1 MLSELD
7 SALSR
12 AEVTS
17 PVLDKLQDL
26 LEELRSL
33 DAGEVATYIP
43 ELGRADPDWFGI
55 SVVTSD
61 GHVFEVGE
69 SRQEFTIQSISKPFV
84 FGMALEERGREAVMG
99 HVGVEP
105 SGNAFN
111 AIVVDET
118 NRPFNPMVNAGAIVT
133 TGLIARSDPAH
144 ALDRVLDVFGRFAGR
159 DLSIDDAVYESESA
173 TGDRNRA
180 LAFLMKSFGVL
191 DGDVE
196 TAVDLYFQ
204 QCSLLVTARD
214 LAVMGATLANRG
226 VNPITG
232 RARDRGGV
240 RRERPQRDEHVRDVR
255 LRRRMGLPRRAA
267 REERRRRRR
276 RRGAPRAVRHRR
288 VLAAARRQGQQ
299 RARRRGVPPPRDRF
313 RAAPA
318 ALPAARRGRG
328 ASHRRAG
335 TRPGRTGCAR
345 SRPTS
350 TSREHASCIVVY
362 ELEGDLY
369 FGSMERVFRRIA
381 ADLDTVRFVVL
392 DCKRVTSVD
401 PAARSMLLALEA
413 ELVVGRSITGAL
425 VHAPGVARVRAARG
439 PARPGRSRVSRHR
452 RGARGLR
459 GDPAGR
465 GRLRRGRARAGARV
479 AGAARRPLGRR
490 APGSRAGGGAA
501 AREHRRRDRA
511 DGRPGRRHVLRARG
525 IRQRA
530 GAARLGTEPPSVD
543 AGRRRGVRRDGDPRR
558 SASLGRRRRRR
569 RRCAGAALRRRPAG
583 PCHRAPEPRRPRSTA
598 TSRWR
603 CRGGFAVRTNRFGRS
618 SSSRGRIRRRP
629 WRRGP

>member
-7 SALSR
+7 SVLLR

-26 LEELRSL
+26 LEELRTL

-111 AIVVDET
+111 AIVVDDT

-133 TGLIARSDPAH
+133 TGLIARSDPAR

-159 DLSIDDAVYESESA
+159 DLSIDDAVYQSESA

-180 LAFLMKSFGVL
+180 LGFLMKSFGVL

-232 RARDRGGV
+232 QRAMAEEYVENVLSVMSTCGMYDYAGEWGYRVGLPAKSGVAGGV
-240 RRERPQRDEHVRDVR
+240 VAVLPGQFGIGVFSPRLDAKGNSVRGVEVCRRLATDFALHP
-255 LRRRMGLPRRAA
+255 LRYQPRVAA
-267 REERRRRRR
+267 
-276 RRGAPRAVRHRR
+276 AVRRTTRGHETRSNR
-288 VLAAARRQGQQ
+288 VRPLAAHEY
-299 RARRRGVPPPRDRF
+299 
-313 RAAPA
+313 
-318 ALPAARRGRG
+318 L
-328 ASHRRAG
+328 S
-335 TRPGRTGCAR
+335 
-345 SRPTS
+345 
-350 TSREHASCIVVY
+350 EHASCIVVY

-401 PAARSMLLALEA
+401 PAARLMLLALEA
-413 ELVVGRSITGAL
+413 ELSSADRSLAL
-425 VHAPGVARVRAARG
+425 SYMRPESLVYEQLEDLHARG
-439 PARPGRSRVSRHR
+439 VPTYPDTDEALEAYEETLLAEADSAGAAPAPVLASQELLLGLSADELLAVEMVAQLQPVSTGDVIVRTGDPADAMYFVLEGSVSVRVPLASGRSRRLSTLGAGVAFGEMAILDDQPRSADVVADEDGALARLSVDDLRDLAIEHPNLGATLYRNLSAALSR
-452 RGARGLR
+452 
-459 GDPAGR
+459 
-465 GRLRRGRARAGARV
+465 RLRSANEQVRA
-479 AGAARRPLGRR
+479 L
-490 APGSRAGGGAA
+490 
-501 AREHRRRDRA
+501 E
-511 DGRPGRRHVLRARG
+511 
-525 IRQRA
+525 Q
-530 GAARLGTEPPSVD
+530 
-543 AGRRRGVRRDGDPRR
+543 
-558 SASLGRRRRRR
+558 
-569 RRCAGAALRRRPAG
+569 
-583 PCHRAPEPRRPRSTA
+583 
-598 TSRWR
+598 
-603 CRGGFAVRTNRFGRS
+603 
-618 SSSRGRIRRRP
+618 
-629 WRRGP
+629 

>member
-7 SALSR
+7 GPRSR
-12 AEVTS
+12 ATVTS

-26 LEELRSL
+26 LDELRGL
-33 DAGEVATYIP
+33 DAGDVATYIP

-133 TGLIARSDPAH
+133 TGLIARSDPSH

-159 DLSIDDAVYESESA
+159 DLAIDDAVYLSESA

-214 LAVMGATLANRG
+214 LAVMAATLANRG
-226 VNPITG
+226 INPITG
-232 RARDRGGV
+232 RRAIAEEYVENVLSVMSTCGMYDYAGEWGYRIGLPAKSGVAGGV
-240 RRERPQRDEHVRDVR
+240 VAVLPGQFGIGVFSPPLDAKGNSVRGVEVCRRLATDFALHP
-255 LRRRMGLPRRAA
+255 LRYQPRVAAAVRRMTRGHETRSNRVRPVAA
-267 REERRRRRR
+267 HEY
-276 RRGAPRAVRHRR
+276 
-288 VLAAARRQGQQ
+288 L
-299 RARRRGVPPPRDRF
+299 
-313 RAAPA
+313 
-318 ALPAARRGRG
+318 
-328 ASHRRAG
+328 S
-335 TRPGRTGCAR
+335 
-345 SRPTS
+345 
-350 TSREHASCIVVY
+350 EHASCIVVY

-401 PAARSMLLALEA
+401 AAARSMLLALEA
-413 ELVVGRSITGAL
+413 ELGGAGRSLSLSYVRPESLVYEQLEDLHARGVPAYPDTDEALEAYEEVLLAEADAAGAVPAPVLASQELLTGLSGAELLALERVAVLQPVSGGDVIVRTGDAADAMFFVLAGSVSVRVPLASGRSHRLSTLGAGVAFGEMAILDDQPRSADVVADEDGAL
-425 VHAPGVARVRAARG
+425 ARLSVDDLRTLAFEHPNLAATLYRNLSVALSRRLRSANEQVRA
-439 PARPGRSRVSRHR
+439 
-452 RGARGLR
+452 L
-459 GDPAGR
+459 
-465 GRLRRGRARAGARV
+465 
-479 AGAARRPLGRR
+479 
-490 APGSRAGGGAA
+490 
-501 AREHRRRDRA
+501 E
-511 DGRPGRRHVLRARG
+511 
-525 IRQRA
+525 Q
-530 GAARLGTEPPSVD
+530 
-543 AGRRRGVRRDGDPRR
+543 
-558 SASLGRRRRRR
+558 
-569 RRCAGAALRRRPAG
+569 
-583 PCHRAPEPRRPRSTA
+583 
-598 TSRWR
+598 
-603 CRGGFAVRTNRFGRS
+603 
-618 SSSRGRIRRRP
+618 
-629 WRRGP
+629 